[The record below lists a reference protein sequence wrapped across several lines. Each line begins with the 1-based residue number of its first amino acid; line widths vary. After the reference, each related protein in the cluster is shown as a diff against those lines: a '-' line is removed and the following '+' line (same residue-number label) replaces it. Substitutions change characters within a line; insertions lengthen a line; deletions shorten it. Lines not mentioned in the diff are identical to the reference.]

1 MKTKILLV
9 FLLGILATTGSTCIN
24 DGFLVAVNL
33 DIPACYAIKAGPTL
47 SWTPSDPGQPV
58 VIRLADQI
66 DASYLDKIKNARYYD
81 LKVSVMGA
89 YSGSVSGICYINNIP
104 LLTFSGTWA
113 DFATP
118 QSLLGN
124 SPHITAQ
131 ATGVAELVRV
141 LNLFKANT
149 AVTVSM
155 SSSGSLSGQSPVPA
169 GLSVCLD
176 ILAQV
181 DAEVK

>member
-33 DIPACYAIKAGPTL
+33 DIPACFSIKSGSTL

-58 VIRLADQI
+58 VVRLSEQI

-81 LKVSVMGA
+81 LKVSVQGA
-89 YSGSVSGICYINNIP
+89 YTGSVSGICYINNQP
-104 LLTFSGTWA
+104 LFTFSGTWA
-113 DFATP
+113 DFSTP
-118 QSLLGN
+118 QSLLGG
-124 SPHITAQ
+124 STHIQAQ

-141 LNLFKANT
+141 LNLFKTNSSTT
-149 AVTVSM
+149 ASLT
-155 SSSGSLSGQSPVPA
+155 SSGSLSGQSPVPS

>member
-33 DIPACYAIKAGPTL
+33 PISACFNIKSGSNL

-58 VIRLADQI
+58 IIKLSDAI
-66 DASYLDKIKNARYYD
+66 DGSYVDKIKNARYYD
-81 LKVSVMGA
+81 MQVTVHGA
-89 YSGSVSGICYINNIP
+89 YAGSVSGFAYINGKP
-104 LLTFSGTWA
+104 LLSFQGQWS

-118 QSLLGN
+118 QSLIG
-124 SPHITAQ
+124 SSTHITPQTA
-131 ATGVAELVRV
+131 GVAELVAM
-141 LNLFKANT
+141 LNQFKTNAST
-149 AVTVSM
+149 SM
-155 SSSGSLSGQSPVPA
+155 SLTSNGSLSGQSPVPS
-169 GLSVCLD
+169 GLSFCFE

-181 DAEVK
+181 DAQVQ